1 MKLVVITCY
10 RLDGRELEKFSV
22 LRGPI
27 ASNIISGIVCGGPL
41 VVPSFR
47 RLEHPVVGRLI
58 PWRRAIAFRLKI
70 CHNTCD
76 L

>member
-1 MKLVVITCY
+1 MEPFMKFVVITCY

-27 ASNIISGIVCGGPL
+27 DSNIISGIVCGGPL

-58 PWRRAIAFRLKI
+58 PWRRGCCARV
-70 CHNTCD
+70 
-76 L
+76 